1 MWFWLRGG
9 LGSDTRACAC
19 SLNPFYLNPF
29 YVNPFYGAGFR
40 PESPSGSFATAE
52 PAMPGAPLQQSLEA
66 ALSQS
71 PIRLTPQDAPTT
83 AQTLS
88 DRGELLDGV
97 AERLGALRGM
107 LEPRLLFADP
117 LQTLRLQLVIGDD
130 RAEVLLHHVER
141 LENGA
146 LF

>member
-1 MWFWLRGG
+1 MAAVRQADPLSRTGAVFLSNSLSRRFPPASCRRITACKKRRSKALLESRLWFWLRGG

-66 ALSQS
+66 A
-71 PIRLTPQDAPTT
+71 
-83 AQTLS
+83 
-88 DRGELLDGV
+88 
-97 AERLGALRGM
+97 
-107 LEPRLLFADP
+107 
-117 LQTLRLQLVIGDD
+117 
-130 RAEVLLHHVER
+130 
-141 LENGA
+141 
-146 LF
+146 